1 MSKKNNNLVLLII
14 NVIPLFI
21 LVFLICFH
29 ITGVVAMEGDL
40 FSTYF
45 GFSSSL
51 LTPCTYL
58 YNYLSNNLNLDNVF
72 LSLICSCFDIIIWV
86 NLFYV
91 VVRLFL
97 LPIELLR
104 GSIK

>member
-14 NVIPLFI
+14 NIIPLFI

-29 ITGVVAMEGDL
+29 ITGVVALEGDL
-40 FSTYF
+40 FSTSF

-58 YNYLSNNLNLDNVF
+58 YDYLKLDNVL
-72 LSLICSCFDIIIWV
+72 LSLICACFDIMIWV

-104 GSIK
+104 GSR